1 MVKLPPPP
9 SLFPIIEQ
17 AIAETFREL
26 LERKHLYQ
34 RHGLDDP
41 LRYAF
46 TKALVASQYPE
57 TPELKAAWDALIG
70 LPWHLKGELEN
81 RAPYGPSLKEQERLV
96 IVPLPR
102 AKLFCSSCQRVEA
115 FAPLRGLDLV
125 GQSYTPADRPG
136 FSDTQLFTLTYLC
149 QSCTS
154 LPEAFLIHRV
164 GTRLSI
170 HGRSPMEHVPVPH
183 VIPKAMRQYFAGSV
197 VAFQS
202 GQTLAGLFMQRTLI
216 EQFARSLVPG
226 AKANADALLDAYQ
239 ALLPAD
245 FKSRFPSLPDLYT
258 RISGALH
265 TADADDKLF
274 QSARA
279 AILEHFEAR
288 RLFKLDGSAT

>member
-9 SLFPIIEQ
+9 QLSPVIEQ
-17 AIAETFREL
+17 AIAEAIREL

-41 LRYAF
+41 LRYALA
-46 TKALVASQYPE
+46 KALVAAKYPE
-57 TPELKAAWDALIG
+57 TPALKAAWDALIR
-70 LPWHLKGELEN
+70 LPWHLQGELET
-81 RAPYGPSLKEQERLV
+81 RAPYGPSLKERERLV

-102 AKLFCSSCQRVEA
+102 TKLFCTSCQRVEA
-115 FAPLRGLDLV
+115 FASLRGLDLV
-125 GQSYTPADRPG
+125 AQSYTPAERPA
-136 FSDTQLFTLTYLC
+136 FTDTQLFALTYLC

-154 LPEAFLIHRV
+154 LPEAFLVHRV

-170 HGRSPMEHVPVPH
+170 HGRSPMEHVSVPYA
-183 VIPKAMRQYFAGSV
+183 IPKAVRPYFAGAV

-216 EQFARSLVPG
+216 EQFARSLAPG
-226 AKANADALLDAYQ
+226 TKANADALMDAYQ
-239 ALLPAD
+239 ALLPTD

-274 QSARA
+274 HSSQA
-279 AILEHFEAR
+279 ALLEHFEAR